1 MVLSLQKSIAVST
14 LFLGTALGT
23 FLSNSSA
30 NASEYITLQYGLFG
44 ETVPIGELNELSK
57 TGKASGA
64 LKEILD
70 IAHED
75 QTEAQKI
82 LNEQV
87 EVDVT
92 TVYRLLN
99 TTPGKFVLSEL
110 AKVIHIDGYV
120 AGVPALRSAFINS
133 AATDNQISLLE
144 VFQNYPTKTMYV
156 NVAQLKKD
164 IKTFNGLFSEVKN
177 VVNNFHCSCAVS
189 EKVTGNPQLA
199 ANSENTQ
206 NCPVLKVAAKSQ

>member
-1 MVLSLQKSIAVST
+1 MVLSLQKSIAVNT
-14 LFLGTALGT
+14 LLLGTALGT
-23 FLSNSSA
+23 FLSNGNA

-44 ETVPIGELNELSK
+44 ETVPISELNELSK

-75 QTEAQKI
+75 QTDAQKI

-87 EVDVT
+87 DVDVT

-99 TTPGKFVLSEL
+99 TKPGEFVLSEL

-120 AGVPALRSAFINS
+120 AGVPALRAAFINS

-189 EKVTGNPQLA
+189 EEVTDNPHLA
-199 ANSENTQ
+199 ANSDYAQ
-206 NCPVLKVAAKSQ
+206 NCPALKVTAKSQ